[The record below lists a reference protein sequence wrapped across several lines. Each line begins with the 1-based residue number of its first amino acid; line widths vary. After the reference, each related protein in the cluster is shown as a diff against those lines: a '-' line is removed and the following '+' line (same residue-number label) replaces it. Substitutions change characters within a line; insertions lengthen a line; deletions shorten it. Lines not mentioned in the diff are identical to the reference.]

1 MGRGCYLFL
10 YPMASF
16 QNFKDNALSY
26 LVVALVTGVGYKIN
40 VLDQKVD
47 KLMEVSAGTVVRIEG
62 LEREVFKTVYN
73 IHTPVPPYKLPLQI
87 KMNEVVAVINENDLT
102 PKEYETFN

>member
-1 MGRGCYLFL
+1 
-10 YPMASF
+10 MASF

-26 LVVALVTGVGYKIN
+26 LAIALITGVGYKIN

-47 KLMEVSAGTVVRIEG
+47 RLMEVSAGTVVRIEG

-87 KMNEVVAVINENDLT
+87 KMNEVVAVINNNDLT
-102 PKEYETFN
+102 PKKYETFN

>member
-1 MGRGCYLFL
+1 
-10 YPMASF
+10 MASF

-26 LVVALVTGVGYKIN
+26 LAIALITGVGYKIN

-47 KLMEVSAGTVVRIEG
+47 RLMEASAGTVVRIEG

-73 IHTPVPPYKLPLQI
+73 IHTPVPPYKLPLQV
-87 KMNEVVAVINENDLT
+87 KMNEVVAVINKNDLT
-102 PKEYETFN
+102 PKKYETFN